1 MHATSLFY
9 FLLLMEAS
17 GDRNVVIA
25 RDVGIKF

>member
-1 MHATSLFY
+1 MQPRYSI

-25 RDVGIKF
+25 RDVGIEF